1 MRILL
6 IAHGFPRS
14 PDDMAGS
21 FLLTLAQG
29 QQALGHEVAAVA
41 PHAAGLATDE
51 TLGGVRVFRYRYGT
65 DQDETL
71 AYAGTMHEQALGSWA
86 ARWRLLRLVQ
96 ASRRAV
102 RRVVQAWRPD
112 VLHVHWWVPGGFAVW
127 PPPADQAPVVLTSHG
142 TDLFL
147 LDRFPAGRVIAAP
160 IFRMAHQVTVI
171 SSPLVER
178 VESLGIPREGI
189 SVIPMPVAARFRE
202 RPPGAEAGS
211 RLLFV
216 GRLVERKGARVAVE
230 ALDML
235 KRMGR
240 KAHLTIVG
248 DGPERG
254 PLESLVDSKG
264 LSQAVEFKGRLPTE
278 RVAGELAAADLF
290 VMPAVTDWKGE
301 QEGFG
306 LVLVEAMMSGVPIV
320 ASRSGGIPDV
330 VRDGETGLLV
340 PERDPV
346 ALADAI
352 ARLLSDQDL
361 SQRLAQAAA
370 RDAERRFAPP
380 AIARRFEA
388 VYRRALGVADS

>member
-29 QQALGHEVAAVA
+29 QQALGHHVASVA

-51 TLGGVRVFRYRYGT
+51 MLSGVQVFRYRYGT

-86 ARWRLLRLVQ
+86 ARWRLLRLVK
-96 ASRRAV
+96 ASRREV

-112 VLHVHWWVPGGFAVW
+112 VLHVHWWVPGGFSVW
-127 PPPADQAPVVLTSHG
+127 PPAADQPPVVLTSHG

-147 LDRFPAGRVIAAP
+147 LDRFPAARAIAAP

-178 VESLGIPREGI
+178 VESLGVPRERI
-189 SVIPMPVAARFRE
+189 SVIPMPVATRFQE
-202 RPPGAEAGS
+202 RDPATEAGS

-216 GRLVERKGARVAVE
+216 GRLVERKGASVAIE
-230 ALDML
+230 ALDIL

-240 KAHLTIVG
+240 EAHLTIVG

-254 PLESLVDSKG
+254 SLENLVSGKG
-264 LSQAVEFKGRLPTE
+264 LRHAVEFKGQLPSE
-278 RVAGELAAADLF
+278 RVAAALAEADLF

-330 VRDGETGLLV
+330 VTDGETGLLV
-340 PERDPV
+340 AERDPA

-352 ARLLSDQDL
+352 VRLLSDRNL
-361 SQRLAQAAA
+361 SHRMARAAA

-388 VYRRALGVADS
+388 VYRRTLGVADW

>member
-29 QQALGHEVAAVA
+29 QQALGPEVAAVA

-51 TLGGVRVFRYRYGT
+51 TLRGVRVFRYRYGT

-102 RRVVQAWRPD
+102 GRVVQAWRPD

-147 LDRFPAGRVIAAP
+147 LDRFPAAEVIAAP

-171 SSPLVER
+171 SSPLVDR
-178 VESLGIPREGI
+178 VESLGIPRERI
-189 SVIPMPVAARFRE
+189 SVIPMPVAARFHE
-202 RPPGAEAGS
+202 RLPGAEAGS

-230 ALDML
+230 ALDVL

-254 PLESLVDSKG
+254 SLESLVGDKG

-388 VYRRALGVADS
+388 VYRRALGVAGS